1 MELKKMRE
9 MTEVELNSELAKMKK
24 ELFNL
29 RFQHVTGQLEN
40 PVKMREVKREIARV
54 KTILR
59 EKELAKAE
67 AYRKGGCNM
76 TVERNRRKTK
86 VGVVVS
92 DKMDKTVV
100 VAIEDFVRHSLYG
113 KAVKRTKKVKAHD
126 ENNECQIGDRVRI
139 METRPLSKDKR
150 WRLVNIIEKVK

>member
-9 MTEVELNSELAKMKK
+9 MTEVELNNELTKMKK

-54 KTILR
+54 KTIIR

-67 AYRKGGCNM
+67 A
-76 TVERNRRKTK
+76 
-86 VGVVVS
+86 
-92 DKMDKTVV
+92 
-100 VAIEDFVRHSLYG
+100 
-113 KAVKRTKKVKAHD
+113 
-126 ENNECQIGDRVRI
+126 
-139 METRPLSKDKR
+139 
-150 WRLVNIIEKVK
+150 